1 MYFLIK
7 SSYCEGN
14 VFTPIL
20 FKRKLR
26 NCDGLGPR
34 VSHPQICHKSK
45 IDYFNPLILVVG
57 ILAFLAMGYVGS
69 FNYRFEDPLKLEVI
83 LTIIFA
89 CIVFAAGYFIID
101 RKTDIKSN
109 FDFDFLSEK
118 LILGLAVIA
127 LVLQALNLVLLGG
140 IPLFNSTLKA
150 NATTNIWRIAYPLF
164 LIMINLLLAKYYNRK
179 YLALVLAGALIFGL
193 NGYRTSVLG
202 IMGSSFITLY
212 YLNKISRKMGVAFI
226 ALIAVGLMA
235 VGYIASQSI
244 ATQHWT
250 LNPLELVFYR
260 AAFTLEVF
268 ERIIPLAG
276 TTNGHILGMIF
287 SSGSPRTF
295 VGEYVLHYTVC
306 LTSTLFG
313 PVMLDFGYIGLAI
326 QMLFMGAFLGLLNK
340 LKKGFGI
347 GIYSIILTHT
357 IIWIETGP
365 TDIMIWFLYLIG
377 IIYLVISLKKRE

>member
-1 MYFLIK
+1 MK
-7 SSYCEGN
+7 N
-14 VFTPIL
+14 
-20 FKRKLR
+20 
-26 NCDGLGPR
+26 
-34 VSHPQICHKSK
+34 K
-45 IDYFNPLILVVG
+45 IDYFNPMIVVVG
-57 ILAFLAMGYVGS
+57 ILAFLAMGYIGS

-83 LTIIFA
+83 LTVIFA
-89 CIVFAAGYFIID
+89 CIIFSVGVLLAKHKINIES
-101 RKTDIKSN
+101 KEIT
-109 FDFDFLSEK
+109 FLSER
-118 LILGLAVIA
+118 LLLALTIIA

-150 NATTNIWRIAYPLF
+150 NATTNIWRVAYPLF

-179 YLALVLAGALIFGL
+179 YLLLIIIGALIFGL

-202 IMGSSFITLY
+202 ILGSSFITLY
-212 YLNKISRKMGVAFI
+212 YLDKISRKFAIAFV
-226 ALIAVGLMA
+226 ALIVIGLMA

-244 ATQHWT
+244 AGQHWT
-250 LNPLELVFYR
+250 LNPLELIFYR

-268 ERIIPLAG
+268 EKIIPLAG
-276 TTNGHILGMIF
+276 TTNGHILSMIF

-295 VGEYVLHYTVC
+295 IGEYVLHYTVC

-313 PVMLDFGYIGLAI
+313 PVMLDFGYLGLTI
-326 QMLFMGAFLGLLNK
+326 QMLFMGIFLEVINK
-340 LKKGFGI
+340 IKKGIGV

-377 IIYLVISLKKRE
+377 LIYILITLYKD

>member
-1 MYFLIK
+1 M
-7 SSYCEGN
+7 
-14 VFTPIL
+14 
-20 FKRKLR
+20 
-26 NCDGLGPR
+26 
-34 VSHPQICHKSK
+34 KSK
-45 IDYFNPLILVVG
+45 IDYFNPMILVVG
-57 ILAFLAMGYVGS
+57 ILAFLAMGYIGS

-89 CIVFAAGYFIID
+89 CIVFAIGVALAKYKINIEGKEI
-101 RKTDIKSN
+101 T
-109 FDFDFLSEK
+109 FLSEK
-118 LILGLAVIA
+118 LLLALTIIA

-150 NATTNIWRIAYPLF
+150 NATTNIWRVAYPLF
-164 LIMINLLLAKYYNRK
+164 LIMLNLLLAKYYDRK
-179 YLALVLAGALIFGL
+179 YLLLIIIGALIFGL

-202 IMGSSFITLY
+202 ILGSSFITLY
-212 YLNKISRKMGVAFI
+212 YLDKISRKFGIAFV
-226 ALIAVGLMA
+226 ALIVIGLMA

-244 ATQHWT
+244 AGQHWT
-250 LNPLELVFYR
+250 LNPLELIFYR

-268 ERIIPLAG
+268 EKIIPLAG
-276 TTNGHILGMIF
+276 TTNGHILSMIF

-295 VGEYVLHYTVC
+295 IGEYVLHYTVC

-313 PVMLDFGYIGLAI
+313 PVMLDFGYLGLTV
-326 QMLFMGAFLGLLNK
+326 QMLFMGIFLEIINK
-340 LKKGFGI
+340 IKKGIGV

-377 IIYLVISLKKRE
+377 LIYILITLYKD